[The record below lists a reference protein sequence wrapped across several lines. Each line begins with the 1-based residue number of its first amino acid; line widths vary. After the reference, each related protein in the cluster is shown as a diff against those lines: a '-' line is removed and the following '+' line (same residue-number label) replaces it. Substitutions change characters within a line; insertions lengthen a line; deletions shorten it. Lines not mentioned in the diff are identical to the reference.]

1 MENYEIN
8 FEELEDLEDLELPAG
23 GSGFGCTCSGAVA
36 MTVAK

>member
-23 GSGFGCTCSGAVA
+23 GSGFGCNCADAA
-36 MTVAK
+36 MTM